1 MKIALTFS
9 FLVSITALLQGQTPV
24 ELADLQLKGYNER
37 NIDLFL
43 EAYSDSVKV
52 YSFPNKL
59 LYTGKERMHMNYSG
73 MFNTLKDLNCIIK
86 SRMVLGNTVIDE
98 ERVVIRKG
106 QPPLEAIA
114 IYKVALGKIQEVYFI
129 MKDQ

>member
-1 MKIALTFS
+1 MKTILLFTFIIS
-9 FLVSITALLQGQTPV
+9 LPMLAQSQTPV

-43 EAYSDSVKV
+43 EAYSDSVKI

-59 LYTGKERMHMNYSG
+59 LYTGKETMRANYSG
-73 MFNTLKDLNCIIK
+73 MFNNLTDLNCTIK

-98 ERVVIRKG
+98 ERVLLRKD
-106 QPPLEAIA
+106 QPLLEAIA
-114 IYKVALGKIQEVYFI
+114 IYKIASGKIQEVYFI
-129 MKDQ
+129 MKDR

>member
-1 MKIALTFS
+1 MKITLTFS
-9 FLVSITALLQGQTPV
+9 FLICIIPLLQGQTPV

-52 YSFPNKL
+52 FSFPDKL
-59 LYTGKERMHMNYSG
+59 LYTGKERMRMNYTG
-73 MFNTLKDLNCIIK
+73 MFNNLTDLNCTIK

-98 ERVVIRKG
+98 ERVLLRKD
-106 QPPLEAIA
+106 QPLLEAIA
-114 IYKVALGKIQEVYFI
+114 IYKIASGKIQEVYFI
-129 MKDQ
+129 MKDR